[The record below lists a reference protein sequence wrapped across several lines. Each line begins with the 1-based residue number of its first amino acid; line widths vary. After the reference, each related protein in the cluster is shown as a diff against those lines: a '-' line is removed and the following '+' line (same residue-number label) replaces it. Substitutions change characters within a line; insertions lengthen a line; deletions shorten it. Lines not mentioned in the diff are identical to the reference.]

1 MRYLSGYEPPLLRL
15 VKSELA
21 WLIGNIVIYTL
32 CLNIS
37 HNCLMKKDTKMLKQI
52 ATCVAMICLILAAT
66 AASTAESVGSNQG
79 ASVLDY
85 LTDKDGRY
93 SGPTVEENIL
103 KMDTDKNGFA
113 DVLEVRAFLA
123 LKHGKDYEKA
133 LLDRWE
139 VHSLGGGCPVPFAKE
154 FLSESKN

>member
-1 MRYLSGYEPPLLRL
+1 
-15 VKSELA
+15 
-21 WLIGNIVIYTL
+21 
-32 CLNIS
+32 
-37 HNCLMKKDTKMLKQI
+37 MKKDPKILKFIAAFI
-52 ATCVAMICLILAAT
+52 ATNCLLLTAT
-66 AASTAESVGSNQG
+66 AVSAVETAVSNQG

-85 LTDKDGRY
+85 LTDADGKY
-93 SGPTVEENIL
+93 AGPSVEQNII

-139 VHSLGGGCPVPFAKE
+139 VHSLGGGCPIPFAKE
-154 FLSESKN
+154 FLSESQ

>member
-1 MRYLSGYEPPLLRL
+1 
-15 VKSELA
+15 
-21 WLIGNIVIYTL
+21 
-32 CLNIS
+32 
-37 HNCLMKKDTKMLKQI
+37 MKKDAKTLKLI
-52 ATCVAMICLILAAT
+52 AAIITAICLLLAAT
-66 AASTAESVGSNQG
+66 AASAAESAVSNEG

-85 LTDKDGRY
+85 LTDASGKY
-93 SGPTVEENIL
+93 TGPTVEDNIL

-139 VHSLGGGCPVPFAKE
+139 VHSLGGGCPIPFAKE
-154 FLSESKN
+154 FLSETGK

>member
-1 MRYLSGYEPPLLRL
+1 
-15 VKSELA
+15 
-21 WLIGNIVIYTL
+21 
-32 CLNIS
+32 
-37 HNCLMKKDTKMLKQI
+37 MKKDAKMLKLI
-52 ATCVAMICLILAAT
+52 ASCFATICLLLAAT
-66 AASTAESVGSNQG
+66 AASAAESAVSNKR
-79 ASVLDY
+79 ASLLDY
-85 LTDKDGRY
+85 LTDKYGRY

-139 VHSLGGGCPVPFAKE
+139 LQSLGGGCPVPFAKE